1 MQYPHLKK
9 AAASQI
15 LGRGGFG
22 IVYEGEHNNAKVAI
36 KRIELLRTED
46 HVRNPTEEERMMR
59 CDHSNVLKVFAVDQ
73 DDDFKYIVLEL
84 CQSTLHD
91 YIIRKYTGSTMP
103 TELDALH
110 QMACGLQHIH
120 TVAGL
125 VHRDISAQNVLIQSR
140 EGFQTVLKISDF
152 GFCKPATERGSFSI
166 SKSGTGTTHFIAPEL
181 LIDNQLRGQRG
192 TIACDVFS
200 LGCVF
205 YRFLTMGRHPFST
218 GDELTIT
225 LNIREGNHNL
235 NGLIEDHFAREIIKE
250 MIQLEPSKRPNITGV
265 VDRLSA

>member
-9 AAASQI
+9 PAASQI
-15 LGRGGFG
+15 LGKGGFG

-36 KRIELLRTED
+36 KRMELLRIED
-46 HVRNPTEEERMMR
+46 DVRNSTEEERMMR

-73 DDDFKYIVLEL
+73 DGDFK
-84 CQSTLHD
+84 
-91 YIIRKYTGSTMP
+91 KYTVSTMP
-103 TELDALH
+103 SELGALH

-125 VHRDISAQNVLIQSR
+125 VHRDISVQNVLIQISR
-140 EGFQTVLKISDF
+140 EGFPTVLKISDF

-166 SKSGTGTTHFIAPEL
+166 SKRGTGTIYFIAPEL
-181 LIDNQLRGQRG
+181 LTDDKKRG
-192 TIACDVFS
+192 TNACDVFS

-205 YRFLTMGRHPFST
+205 YRFLTMGGHPFST
-218 GDELTIT
+218 GDNLAIT
-225 LNIREGNHNL
+225 SNIRAGKHNL
-235 NGLIEDHFAREIIKE
+235 NGLNEDHFAREIIKE
-250 MIQLEPSKRPNITGV
+250 MIQLEPSNRPNITAV